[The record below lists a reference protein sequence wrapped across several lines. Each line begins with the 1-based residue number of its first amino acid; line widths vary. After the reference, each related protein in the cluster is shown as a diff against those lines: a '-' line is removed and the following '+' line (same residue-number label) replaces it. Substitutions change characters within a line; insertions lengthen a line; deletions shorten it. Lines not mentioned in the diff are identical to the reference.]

1 MQFGEKLR
9 TLRKS
14 RHMTQ
19 ADLANSLNITSR
31 TLINY
36 ELGKCLPKKTEII
49 KRIAT
54 LFDVSVDYLMSED
67 DSVSDYTP
75 ENDKRVTE
83 DDIQRFL
90 DQATGL
96 FSGGK
101 LSENDR
107 DFVIRAITELYWE
120 TRDKSRRQEAEANS
134 NAKASN

>member
-19 ADLANSLNITSR
+19 ADLAESLNITSR

-67 DSVSDYTP
+67 DYPSD
-75 ENDKRVTE
+75 NHADGNKHVTE
-83 DDIQRFL
+83 DDIQQFL

-107 DFVIRAITELYWE
+107 DFVIRSITELYWE
-120 TRDKSRRQEAEANS
+120 TRDQSRRQNRESDSDAP
-134 NAKASN
+134 KAD